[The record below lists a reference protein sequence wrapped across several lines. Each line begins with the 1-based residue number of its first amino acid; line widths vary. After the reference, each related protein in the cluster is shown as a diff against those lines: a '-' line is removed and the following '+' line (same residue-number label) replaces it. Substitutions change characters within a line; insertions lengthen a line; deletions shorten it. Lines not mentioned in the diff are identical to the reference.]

1 MVLAEI
7 ERILITGSR
16 GWIGSRVCKVLKEQ
30 GMNVATIAHDM
41 PTHEIV
47 AASRAAKVVVHAGAS
62 PFVDR
67 HTVFETGLDQ
77 AMAVARGVCEVDNS
91 VILLS
96 STKVYGLAG
105 IEDKTV
111 TEDAKP
117 DPDCAYGRAKLAAE
131 EMLAAT
137 SSRCR
142 ILRISNVVGPHIPSH
157 FLLGALL
164 ENARSSGE
172 LTFTC
177 DGNSRRDYVDL
188 SNVVNTIV
196 GCVNLAW
203 NGHQP
208 EGVGAVN
215 VVSGELVSFLDL
227 ADLFKAELG
236 VGSKFLG
243 NSPTLVPKFSTKKSR
258 QLGFSTNTGAPISM
272 IRDCLV
278 HEWNRLGT

>member
-1 MVLAEI
+1 MPGWGPLPGHLRKSKFDLIGMEMVLAEI

-142 ILRISNVVGPHIPSH
+142 ILRRSPTTTYNVGRAPSSYSRPGSRWCRYRGWH
-157 FLLGALL
+157 RLASRCCSPRTSTS
-164 ENARSSGE
+164 ARSGHASSG
-172 LTFTC
+172 
-177 DGNSRRDYVDL
+177 
-188 SNVVNTIV
+188 
-196 GCVNLAW
+196 
-203 NGHQP
+203 
-208 EGVGAVN
+208 
-215 VVSGELVSFLDL
+215 
-227 ADLFKAELG
+227 
-236 VGSKFLG
+236 
-243 NSPTLVPKFSTKKSR
+243 
-258 QLGFSTNTGAPISM
+258 TGAPRSTPGAQA
-272 IRDCLV
+272 V
-278 HEWNRLGT
+278 A